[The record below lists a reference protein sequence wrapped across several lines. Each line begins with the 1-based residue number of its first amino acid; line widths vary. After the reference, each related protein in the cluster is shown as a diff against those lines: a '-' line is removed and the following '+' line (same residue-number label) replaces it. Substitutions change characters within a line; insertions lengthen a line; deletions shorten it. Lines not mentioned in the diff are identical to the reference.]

1 MIEKKNLGKTEYG
14 GEIYY
19 LKADDPFSI
28 PAVRAYVSTHITK
41 RNVFTKRVRD
51 TEEVIKYFSDNPQ
64 KAKKYIQHIIGF
76 GHEDMGEGGYTGIY
90 FKNFSR
96 LFTFISWMPIR
107 SWEKIY
113 GVGTEMSLRYVTLKE
128 DPFIEIEDRRIKD
141 LNEEAFELY
150 KLMIANKV
158 PKEDA
163 RYIMPLSTKT
173 EKIIQIPEGRMIR
186 KLVNYLYSSEF
197 EEVSQA
203 LDKLKLMYASSKTI
217 SKYDVIMLRGL
228 RAYEAGLDL
237 IESAKEDVLARIAY
251 LPSKIF
257 EELIERL
264 REIKQSR
271 DQARVE
277 TVLKNL
283 EKEAKK
289 VVDGKKEVNL
299 MYAILDAVKAYATL
313 GEISDTLR
321 DVFGE
326 YKPPIII

>member
-64 KAKKYIQHIIGF
+64 KAKKYVQHIIGF

-203 LDKLKLMYASSKTI
+203 GEI
-217 SKYDVIMLRGL
+217 LRSCTQ
-228 RAYEAGLDL
+228 YNSPITE
-237 IESAKEDVLARIAY
+237 
-251 LPSKIF
+251 LPSGMPLK
-257 EELIERL
+257 EERN
-264 REIKQSR
+264 R
-271 DQARVE
+271 
-277 TVLKNL
+277 
-283 EKEAKK
+283 EKEEIEKLLNLYGPIRIGFIPPFMVGWK
-289 VVDGKKEVNL
+289 STGSISSYHQDVRNRQVDIIGHPGK
-299 MYAILDAVKAYATL
+299 MW
-313 GEISDTLR
+313 
-321 DVFGE
+321 
-326 YKPPIII
+326 